1 MKKLVFIS
9 ILYFCSNTFYAQEK
23 KGTGA
28 VFKFDKELI
37 DYGKIAYKSDGKRIF
52 NFTNIGSEP
61 IVINDIKTSCD
72 CTVPSIPKE
81 PIMPNEKG
89 TIEVVYDTS
98 KSGGF
103 SKVITIFSNAK
114 KGRAT
119 LRIKGFVEKK
129 D

>member
-1 MKKLVFIS
+1 MKKLVFLS
-9 ILYFCSNTFYAQEK
+9 MLYLCSNAFYGQEQK
-23 KGTGA
+23 LRGA
-28 VFKFDKELI
+28 VFKFDKVLI
-37 DYGKIAYKSDGKRIF
+37 DYGKVAFKSDGKRIF

-89 TIEVVYDTS
+89 IIEVVYDTS

-114 KGRAT
+114 KGRTT
-119 LRIKGFVEKK
+119 LRIKGFVEKSN
-129 D
+129 

>member
-103 SKVITIFSNAK
+103 SKVITIFSCA
-114 KGRAT
+114 
-119 LRIKGFVEKK
+119 
-129 D
+129 